1 MPSNPEID
9 LAKTLPDLKEE
20 LHDGFASLKRELSEE
35 HKSAIKRFKSIAS
48 SVPKNSRKKA
58 MRSSLR

>member
-35 HKSAIKRFKSIAS
+35 LKSAIKRFNSIAS
-48 SVPKNSRKKA
+48 
-58 MRSSLR
+58 

>member
-20 LHDGFASLKRELSEE
+20 LHDGFASLKRELSEG